1 MKPLKTEFPQDGLPK
16 AAESIDHAV
25 GLLQANG
32 FHDITR
38 SLIRRLKKLPAFAR
52 CFVNGRVLL
61 DQFVPALHAHMENA
75 AAQPITEKPTK
86 DDLECRRLLG
96 QAETIE
102 FHLGKLRDQ
111 FYPAS
116 EVDEF
121 VTTTRFEVEKIL
133 RKRLKNELP
142 PKVEGLRAPEIA
154 AKMDAIIAEL
164 MHAIRF
170 VHKSAAKVETA

>member
-1 MKPLKTEFPQDGLPK
+1 M
-16 AAESIDHAV
+16 DHAV
-25 GLLQANG
+25 AILRASG
-32 FHDITR
+32 FPDMTKA
-38 SLIRRLKKLPAFAR
+38 LIRRLKKLPAFSKCFNNAR
-52 CFVNGRVLL
+52 VIL
-61 DQFVPALHAHMENA
+61 DQFVPALRAHMA
-75 AAQPITEKPTK
+75 GASTPLASSMPTK
-86 DDLECRRLLG
+86 DDLECRRLLA

-102 FHLGKLRDQ
+102 FKLAELRDQ